1 LKSKYILIY
10 LASFFIN
17 SSIVNWLSESKP
29 INLNANSLRS
39 SLIPSFN
46 HLESAEVYLK
56 LNFLNKEIKAFII
69 ESVITKVYGRD

>member
-1 LKSKYILIY
+1 MKTLFDMEKEWIGKHQYQIIEKLPVGY
-10 LASFFIN
+10 KCHA
-17 SSIVNWLSESKP
+17 
-29 INLNANSLRS
+29 
-39 SLIPSFN
+39 SFN